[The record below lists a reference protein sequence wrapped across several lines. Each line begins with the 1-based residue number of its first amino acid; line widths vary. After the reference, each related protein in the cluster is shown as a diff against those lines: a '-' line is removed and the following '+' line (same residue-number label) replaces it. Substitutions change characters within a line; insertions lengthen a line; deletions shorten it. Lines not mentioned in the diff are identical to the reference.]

1 MSDIKVS
8 TAECKT
14 MLEGRVP
21 QTPQTSASSVKIQ
34 NYPAEEKVKVRKK
47 PERKRRKRNS
57 KEPMSDDTS
66 TVHISAWQIILTKVL
81 RIHHRS
87 VH

>member
-8 TAECKT
+8 TVESET
-14 MLEGRVP
+14 MPEGRVP
-21 QTPQTSASSVKIQ
+21 QTPQTSPSSVKI
-34 NYPAEEKVKVRKK
+34 PAEERVKVRKK

-57 KEPMSDDTS
+57 KEPMGDDAS

-87 VH
+87 VK

>member
-8 TAECKT
+8 TVESET
-14 MLEGRVP
+14 MLEERVP
-21 QTPQTSASSVKIQ
+21 PTTPQTSPSSVKI
-34 NYPAEEKVKVRKK
+34 PAEERVKVRKK

-57 KEPMSDDTS
+57 KEPMGDDAS

-87 VH
+87 VK